1 MPSYEAQLGALN
13 FPRDKN
19 TSPVAVL
26 YTYDPGTNS
35 FLPVI
40 GSGGAMTTTPAV
52 ITAANA
58 IAETAD
64 TFVAGTTTTFATGAV
79 ITKTIV
85 VSNTGVANTA
95 EVQIDGSVDGVTFPI
110 ALQALADVAPSA
122 SLTLS
127 STTYCTHVRVQVRS
141 KVAASPTTMT
151 VSLAGIAAQ

>member
-1 MPSYEAQLGALN
+1 MPAYEGHLSALN

-19 TSPVAVL
+19 TSPVAVM
-26 YTYDPGTNS
+26 YTYDPNANAFSPLLAT
-35 FLPVI
+35 
-40 GSGGAMTTTPAV
+40 GGAIQTTPAV
-52 ITAANA
+52 ITGAAA
-58 IAETAD
+58 IAATTDAFAVATTS
-64 TFVAGTTTTFATGAV
+64 TFVTSAV

-122 SLTLS
+122 SLTYS
-127 STTYCTHVRVQVRS
+127 GTTYCTHVRVQIRS
-141 KVAASPTTMT
+141 KVAATPTSMT